1 MRERWSAFQAVW
13 ANRGLR
19 HVEVAWVGSKLGG
32 WSYGIAIAVY
42 AFEHGGPSAVGVVAL
57 ARWLPAAVAAPWTAA
72 LGDRLPRRRVML
84 VSDLGR
90 VAVMAGMAVVALAD
104 GPAVLVY
111 VLAACSAVVG
121 TAFRPAQRALLPS
134 LARTPDELAAAN
146 VVSSLIESLG
156 IFGGPALGGL
166 LLALTSPGAVFA
178 CVGGA
183 FLWSAVYVARLPEL
197 AGRPDASTV
206 GLGRSVAEGLR
217 AIAAHRPVR
226 LIIGL
231 FALQTLVDGALA
243 VLIVV
248 LALDHLHIGGSGV
261 GFLMAAGGVGGLVG
275 AGAAAALV
283 GRRRLAN
290 DFGLGIVAW
299 GAPIVLIGVWPSEW
313 PALVLLALVGVANTV
328 ADVAGETMLQRSV
341 PDEILS
347 RAFGVLES
355 LLLAFSGLGAVLAT
369 PLYRI
374 AGLRGALIVI
384 GALLP
389 LAALAARRS
398 LAAIDAAAEVPAHRL
413 DLLRGVRF
421 LALLPPPALEL
432 LASRAVEVH
441 VPAGE
446 DVVREGDRG
455 DSFYVIDSGEV
466 EIAGGRHGRGAYFG
480 EIALLRDVPRTATVH
495 AVTKLDL
502 LVLERDDFLAAV
514 TGYAP
519 SAEAANVVIAAR
531 VPALSG

>member
-1 MRERWSAFQAVW
+1 MLTEKSRRFGQAMRAVTLSA
-13 ANRGLR
+13 
-19 HVEVAWVGSKLGG
+19 
-32 WSYGIAIAVY
+32 
-42 AFEHGGPSAVGVVAL
+42 P
-57 ARWLPAAVAAPWTAA
+57 
-72 LGDRLPRRRVML
+72 
-84 VSDLGR
+84 
-90 VAVMAGMAVVALAD
+90 
-104 GPAVLVY
+104 
-111 VLAACSAVVG
+111 
-121 TAFRPAQRALLPS
+121 
-134 LARTPDELAAAN
+134 
-146 VVSSLIESLG
+146 
-156 IFGGPALGGL
+156 
-166 LLALTSPGAVFA
+166 
-178 CVGGA
+178 
-183 FLWSAVYVARLPEL
+183 
-197 AGRPDASTV
+197 
-206 GLGRSVAEGLR
+206 
-217 AIAAHRPVR
+217 
-226 LIIGL
+226 
-231 FALQTLVDGALA
+231 
-243 VLIVV
+243 
-248 LALDHLHIGGSGV
+248 
-261 GFLMAAGGVGGLVG
+261 
-275 AGAAAALV
+275 
-283 GRRRLAN
+283 
-290 DFGLGIVAW
+290 
-299 GAPIVLIGVWPSEW
+299 
-313 PALVLLALVGVANTV
+313 
-328 ADVAGETMLQRSV
+328 
-341 PDEILS
+341 
-347 RAFGVLES
+347 

-413 DLLRGVRF
+413 GLLRGVRF

>member
-1 MRERWSAFQAVW
+1 MRERWAAFRAVG
-13 ANRGLR
+13 ANPALR

-42 AFEHGGPSAVGVVAL
+42 AFEHGGPSAVGIVAL
-57 ARWLPAAVAAPWTAA
+57 ARWLPAAVAAPWTAV

-84 VSDLGR
+84 ASDLGR
-90 VAVMAGMAVVALAD
+90 VAVMAGMAVVALAN
-104 GPAVLVY
+104 GPASLVY

-166 LLALTSPGAVFA
+166 LLAATSPGVVFA
-178 CVGGA
+178 CVAGS
-183 FLWSAVYVARLPEL
+183 FLWSAVYVARLPEV
-197 AGRPDASTV
+197 AGRPDASTA
-206 GLGRSVAEGLR
+206 GLAGAVVEGLR
-217 AIAAHRPVR
+217 AIAAHRAVR
-226 LIIGL
+226 LIIAL
-231 FALQTLVDGALA
+231 FALQTLVDGALG

-248 LALDHLHIGGSGV
+248 LAFDRLHIGGSGV
-261 GFLMAAGGVGGLVG
+261 GFLMAAGGVGGLLG

-290 DFGLGIVAW
+290 GFGLGIVGW

-313 PALVLLALVGVANTV
+313 PALVLLAFVGVANTV
-328 ADVAGETMLQRSV
+328 ADVAGETLLQRSV

-369 PLYRI
+369 PLYRV

-389 LAALAARRS
+389 VAALASRRA
-398 LAAIDAAAEVPAHRL
+398 LAAVDAASEVPARRL
-413 DLLRGVRF
+413 ELLREVPF

-432 LASRAVEVH
+432 LASRAVEMH
-441 VPAGE
+441 VVAGE
-446 DVVREGDRG
+446 DVLREGDLG
-455 DSFYVIDSGEV
+455 DRFYVIEAGEV
-466 EIAGGRHGRGAYFG
+466 EIAGRTHGAGGYFG

-495 AVTKLDL
+495 AVTDVQL
-502 LVLERDDFLAAV
+502 LAVERDDFIGAV

-519 SAEAANVVIAAR
+519 SAAAAETVIGAR
-531 VPALSG
+531 LPALSG